1 MLHFLDY
8 LNIHSDSTHPR
19 MREGIMEGISPE
31 KALELFQDYAL
42 PLVWAIII
50 FLIGRMVATMLTNT
64 VGKMMNKSKVDET
77 LIRFA
82 KSMTYIALM
91 AFVILAALGKLGIET
106 TSFAAI
112 IAAAGL
118 AIGLSLQGTL
128 GNFASGVMLIIFR
141 PFKVGDF
148 VEAGGVSG
156 IVEEVQIFSTRMRS
170 GDNKEII
177 IPNGQIIGDT
187 ITNYSAKETR
197 RVDMVIGVGYD
208 DDLKKVR
215 AVLEEILNKD
225 ERILAEPAP
234 TIGLLELGDSS
245 VNFAVRPWVK
255 TADYWQVLFDVQ
267 EEIKLRFDDE
277 GISIPF
283 PQRDLHIINGSA
295 A

>member
-1 MLHFLDY
+1 
-8 LNIHSDSTHPR
+8 
-19 MREGIMEGISPE
+19 
-31 KALELFQDYAL
+31 
-42 PLVWAIII
+42 
-50 FLIGRMVATMLTNT
+50 
-64 VGKMMNKSKVDET
+64 
-77 LIRFA
+77 
-82 KSMTYIALM
+82 M
-91 AFVILAALGKLGIET
+91 AFVIMAALEKLGVET

-128 GNFASGVMLIIFR
+128 GNFASGIMLIMFR

-148 VEAGGVSG
+148 VEAGGVAG
-156 IVEEVQIFSTRMRS
+156 VVEEIQIFSTKMKS

-177 IPNGQIIGDT
+177 VPNGQIVGST

-197 RVDMVIGVGYD
+197 RIDLVIGVGYD

-215 AVLEEILNKD
+215 SVLEDILGKEARVLPD
-225 ERILAEPAP
+225 PAP

-255 TADYWQVLFDVQ
+255 TGDYWPTLFDLQ
-267 EEIKLRFDDE
+267 EAIKIRFDHE
-277 GISIPF
+277 GISIPY
-283 PQRDLHIINGSA
+283 PQRDVHLINENA

>member
-1 MLHFLDY
+1 
-8 LNIHSDSTHPR
+8 
-19 MREGIMEGISPE
+19 MEGISSE
-31 KALELFQDYAL
+31 TAFELFQNYAL
-42 PLVWAIII
+42 PLVWAVII
-50 FLIGRMVATMLTNT
+50 FVVGRIVAKILTTM

-82 KSMTYIALM
+82 ESMTYIALM
-91 AFVILAALGKLGIET
+91 VFVILAALGKLGIET

-128 GNFASGVMLIIFR
+128 GNFASGIMLILFR

-148 VEAGGVSG
+148 VEAGGISG
-156 IVEEVQIFSTRMRS
+156 IVEEVQLFSTRMRT
-170 GDNKEII
+170 GDNKQII
-177 IPNGQIIGDT
+177 VPNGQIVGTT

-197 RVDMVIGVGYD
+197 RVDLVIGVSYN

-215 AVLEEILNKD
+215 AVLEEVLKKD
-225 ERILAEPAP
+225 DRVLAEPEP
-234 TIGLLELGDSS
+234 TIGLLELGESS

-255 TADYWQVLFDVQ
+255 TADYWPVLFDVQ
-267 EEIKLRFDDE
+267 EEIKLRFDAE

-283 PQRDLHIINGSA
+283 PQRDLHIVSGSA

>member
-1 MLHFLDY
+1 MEMNLE
-8 LNIHSDSTHPR
+8 NISTDK
-19 MREGIMEGISPE
+19 II
-31 KALELFQDYAL
+31 ALIQDYGL

-50 FLIGRMVATMLTNT
+50 FILGRIVARVISNGIGRMMIK
-64 VGKMMNKSKVDET
+64 GKVDET
-77 LIRFA
+77 LVKFA
-82 KSMTYIALM
+82 KSLIYIAIM
-91 AFVILAALGKLGIET
+91 AFVIMAALDKLGVVT

-128 GNFASGVMLIIFR
+128 GNFAAGIMLILFR

-148 VEAGGVSG
+148 VDAGGVSG
-156 IVEEVQIFSTRMRS
+156 VIEEIQIFSTKMKT

-177 IPNGQIIGDT
+177 VPNGSIMGGN
-187 ITNYSAKETR
+187 ITNFSAKETR
-197 RVDMVIGVGYD
+197 RIDLVIGVGYG

-215 AVLEEILNKD
+215 SALEEVLNKNESVLKD
-225 ERILAEPAP
+225 PAP

-255 TADYWQVLFDVQ
+255 TGDYWPTLFALQ
-267 EEIKLRFDDE
+267 EEIKTRFDQE
-277 GISIPF
+277 GISIPY
-283 PQRDLHIINGSA
+283 PQRDLHIINESA